1 MPYISCHETSPLKT
15 SVDVVGFSSAFCYA
29 VVIPCCLL
37 YLYARQHIIL
47 GSSRTIV
54 ATCHVADQSNLK
66 VYLHEVRKSSN
77 GSVSKMFATKLDGP
91 DFARHLVAAAAAYI
105 SVLLRGR
112 VRLQLNDGTMLVTL
126 LEGSMFI
133 KEMDEE
139 SNMEI

>member
-1 MPYISCHETSPLKT
+1 
-15 SVDVVGFSSAFCYA
+15 
-29 VVIPCCLL
+29 
-37 YLYARQHIIL
+37 
-47 GSSRTIV
+47 
-54 ATCHVADQSNLK
+54 
-66 VYLHEVRKSSN
+66 
-77 GSVSKMFATKLDGP
+77 MFATKLDGP